1 MLGVRVGFLE
11 VYNSERVLTRES
23 QRHLREDALHMKTLS
38 QVKHGLQQDLAI
50 LYWKVRNF
58 KADQWRSPH
67 DELTYMKNEI
77 ETLERELRRS
87 TLLTAAPPGDLPH
100 GLVCRLALRLEGGA
114 AANHASLAM
123 CTYPNCYQ
131 TSRLA
136 ALMSEHASSG

>member
-1 MLGVRVGFLE
+1 
-11 VYNSERVLTRES
+11 
-23 QRHLREDALHMKTLS
+23 MKTLS
-38 QVKHGLQQDLAI
+38 QVKHGLKQDLAI
-50 LYWKVRNF
+50 LYGKVRNF

-87 TLLTAAPPGDLPH
+87 TLLAAAPPGDLPH
-100 GLVCRLALRLEGGA
+100 GLVCRLALRLEGGTA
-114 AANHASLAM
+114 AKDASLVM
-123 CTYPNCYQ
+123 CTYPTCNQ

>member
-1 MLGVRVGFLE
+1 
-11 VYNSERVLTRES
+11 
-23 QRHLREDALHMKTLS
+23 MKTLS

-100 GLVCRLALRLEGGA
+100 GLVCRLALRLEGGEA
-114 AANHASLAM
+114 AEHISLDR
-123 CTYPNCYQ
+123 CSFPHCYQ